1 TTSSLK
7 AAGKRRVEVGFC
19 SAASEELLFTV
30 SDADGSEGGFQ
41 LKKEHALRVLGYIS
55 SWTQRQCLCCFKEYK
70 HLEVFNQLVYAL
82 INLVIAQISSLR
94 DRLCCVQDQTHKGGL
109 CGAEGGS
116 EWSEAAPGPLPQ
128 PSSPGEDEPV
138 NVERDSAE
146 EDAETSDQ
154 NQNKIQ
160 GQGPSPPMAVV
171 LGELMELVEELE
183 EELEEELMEEL
194 MEELVEEPVEEL
206 MEELMEE
213 LEAAAAALLEHRG
226 EGETAAVCRQDLPNP
241 VPPSTPPYKHNTHP
255 TIEDISAHESN
266 ILGSFCDMNDVEVP
280 LHLLRYVCLFC
291 GKHGLSLMK
300 ESLPFPIAHAFITI
314 VSNIRIW
321 LHIPAVMQHIIPF
334 RTYVIRYLCKLSDQ
348 ELRQSAARKHG
359 RPDESLDLAFKYF
372 MSPTLTMR
380 LAGLSQITN
389 QLHTFNDVCN
399 NESLVSD
406 TETSIAKE
414 LADWLIHNNVVEH
427 IFGPNL
433 HIEIIKQCQVILN
446 FLAAEGRL
454 STQHVDCIW
463 AAAQLKH
470 CSRYIHD
477 LFPSLIKNLDPVPL
491 RHVLNLVSGLHPSA
505 HTEQTLYLASML
517 IKALWNN
524 ALAAKAQLS
533 KQSSFASLLNTNLPM
548 GNKKGSPAASP
559 DSSDNSD
566 TQHSGGSD
574 MEMDDQMMSGSK
586 RGQQRL
592 SDTEESMQAALTR
605 RPTSQPIGREP
616 RSEMHSDD
624 MADSGNHQK
633 EQREQTESRKRK
645 AGEALGE
652 GTSQGAGPSGSGGG
666 AKSKNLPFNPE
677 ASSAAVMASAS
688 LEGRMRMLDACSASA
703 SARPDVT
710 EPQQPEIGP
719 SQMVQGP
726 QGSQEP
732 PCLPRGPGDF
742 LGDAM
747 GNEIFNCRR
756 FI

>member
-1 TTSSLK
+1 MCENCAEL
-7 AAGKRRVEVGFC
+7 VEVLN
-19 SAASEELLFTV
+19 EI
-30 SDADGSEGGFQ
+30 SDADGSEGSFQ

-94 DRLCCVQDQTHKGGL
+94 DRLCSVQDHTHKAGISGTD
-109 CGAEGGS
+109 GVGS
-116 EWSEAAPGPLPQ
+116 EWSEGESAPGGLPR
-128 PSSPGEDEPV
+128 PSSPGEDEHV

-146 EDAETSDQ
+146 EDADAPDLNQEKIQSKDQ
-154 NQNKIQ
+154 NQGDNQQEKAPVEA
-160 GQGPSPPMAVV
+160 QGP
-171 LGELMELVEELE
+171 GESCSDGDPFSSWSTEEREKL
-183 EELEEELMEEL
+183 LLC
-194 MEELVEEPVEEL
+194 
-206 MEELMEE
+206 
-213 LEAAAAALLEHRG
+213 AAKIFQIQFPLY
-226 EGETAAVCRQDLPNP
+226 TA
-241 VPPSTPPYKHNTHP
+241 YKHNTHP

-300 ESLPFPIAHAFITI
+300 ECFELGTPETLPFPIAHAFITI

-348 ELRQSAARKHG
+348 ELRQSAARNMADLMWSTVKE
-359 RPDESLDLAFKYF
+359 PLDSALCFDKESLDLAFKYF

-533 KQSSFASLLNTNLPM
+533 KQSSFASLLNTNIPM

-574 MEMDDQMMSGSK
+574 MEMDDQMMTGSK
-586 RGQQRL
+586 RSQQRL
-592 SDTEESMQAALTR
+592 SDTEESMQGSSDETANSVEEGSSGPGSSSGRSEASSNEAASSR
-605 RPTSQPIGREP
+605 ASQSAGSPG
-616 RSEMHSDD
+616 SEMHSDD
-624 MADSGNHQK
+624 MVDSEALKEEEEEDEEEDDEEDEEEEEEEDDDEGNRSAAEGGQQK
-633 EQREQTESRKRK
+633 ETREQTESRKRK

-652 GTSQGAGPSGSGGG
+652 GSSQGG
-666 AKSKNLPFNPE
+666 AQWFR
-677 ASSAAVMASAS
+677 
-688 LEGRMRMLDACSASA
+688 GWG
-703 SARPDVT
+703 
-710 EPQQPEIGP
+710 QI
-719 SQMVQGP
+719 
-726 QGSQEP
+726 QGSP
-732 PCLPRGPGDF
+732 L
-742 LGDAM
+742 
-747 GNEIFNCRR
+747 
-756 FI
+756 

>member
-1 TTSSLK
+1 MCENCAEL
-7 AAGKRRVEVGFC
+7 VEVLN
-19 SAASEELLFTV
+19 EI

-82 INLVIAQISSLR
+82 INLVITQISSLR
-94 DRLCCVQDQTHKGGL
+94 DRLCCVQGHTHKGG
-109 CGAEGGS
+109 AEGRGS
-116 EWSEAAPGPLPQ
+116 EWSGGESGPEPLAQ
-128 PSSPGEDEPV
+128 ASSSGEDEPV

-146 EDAETSDQ
+146 EDADTPDL
-154 NQNKIQ
+154 NQIKTQ
-160 GQGPSPPMAVV
+160 GPGQGPGVNPQ
-171 LGELMELVEELE
+171 GEALVGAHGAGESSSGCGVGTEGDGQDVFSSWSLE
-183 EELEEELMEEL
+183 EREKLLL
-194 MEELVEEPVEEL
+194 C
-206 MEELMEE
+206 
-213 LEAAAAALLEHRG
+213 AAKIFQIQFPLY
-226 EGETAAVCRQDLPNP
+226 TA
-241 VPPSTPPYKHNTHP
+241 YKHNTHP

-300 ESLPFPIAHAFITI
+300 ECFESGTPESLPFPIAHAFITI

-348 ELRQSAARKHG
+348 ELRQSAARNMADLMWSTVKE
-359 RPDESLDLAFKYF
+359 PLDSALCFDKESLDLAFKYF

-505 HTEQTLYLASML
+505 HTEQTLYLASLL

-524 ALAAKAQLS
+524 ALAAKAQHS
-533 KQSSFASLLNTNLPM
+533 KQSSFASLLNTNIPM
-548 GNKKGSPAASP
+548 GNKK
-559 DSSDNSD
+559 
-566 TQHSGGSD
+566 
-574 MEMDDQMMSGSK
+574 
-586 RGQQRL
+586 
-592 SDTEESMQAALTR
+592 
-605 RPTSQPIGREP
+605 
-616 RSEMHSDD
+616 
-624 MADSGNHQK
+624 
-633 EQREQTESRKRK
+633 
-645 AGEALGE
+645 
-652 GTSQGAGPSGSGGG
+652 
-666 AKSKNLPFNPE
+666 
-677 ASSAAVMASAS
+677 
-688 LEGRMRMLDACSASA
+688 
-703 SARPDVT
+703 
-710 EPQQPEIGP
+710 
-719 SQMVQGP
+719 
-726 QGSQEP
+726 
-732 PCLPRGPGDF
+732 
-742 LGDAM
+742 
-747 GNEIFNCRR
+747 
-756 FI
+756 

>member
-1 TTSSLK
+1 MCENCAEL
-7 AAGKRRVEVGFC
+7 VEVLN
-19 SAASEELLFTV
+19 EI

-160 GQGPSPPMAVV
+160 GQGPSQPSEAQMEA
-171 LGELMELVEELE
+171 LGPGESGSGAGGADGADGGAGGAGGGGEEGADGGAGGSSSSDIQDPFSSWSTE
-183 EELEEELMEEL
+183 EREKLLL
-194 MEELVEEPVEEL
+194 C
-206 MEELMEE
+206 
-213 LEAAAAALLEHRG
+213 AAKIFQIQFPLY
-226 EGETAAVCRQDLPNP
+226 TA
-241 VPPSTPPYKHNTHP
+241 YKHNTHP

-300 ESLPFPIAHAFITI
+300 ECFESGTPESLPFPIAHAFITI

-348 ELRQSAARKHG
+348 ELRQSAARNMADLMWSTVKE
-359 RPDESLDLAFKYF
+359 PLDSALCFDKESLDLAFKYF

-592 SDTEESMQAALTR
+592 SDTEESMQGSSDETANSVEEGSSGPGSSSGRSEASSNEAASSR
-605 RPTSQPIGREP
+605 ASQSAGSPG
-616 RSEMHSDD
+616 SEMHSDD
-624 MADSGNHQK
+624 MADSEALKEEEEEEEDDDEEDDEDDDDDDDDDDEDEGNRSAAEGGNHQK
-633 EQREQTESRKRK
+633 EQREQTESRK
-645 AGEALGE
+645 
-652 GTSQGAGPSGSGGG
+652 
-666 AKSKNLPFNPE
+666 
-677 ASSAAVMASAS
+677 
-688 LEGRMRMLDACSASA
+688 
-703 SARPDVT
+703 
-710 EPQQPEIGP
+710 
-719 SQMVQGP
+719 
-726 QGSQEP
+726 
-732 PCLPRGPGDF
+732 
-742 LGDAM
+742 
-747 GNEIFNCRR
+747 
-756 FI
+756 

>member
-1 TTSSLK
+1 MCDNCAEL
-7 AAGKRRVEVGFC
+7 VEVLN
-19 SAASEELLFTV
+19 EI
-30 SDADGSEGGFQ
+30 SDTDGSEGGFQ

-94 DRLCCVQDQTHKGGL
+94 DRLCSVQDRLRKGG
-109 CGAEGGS
+109 AEGGGS
-116 EWSEAAPGPLPQ
+116 EWSGGEAAPGPLPR

-146 EDAETSDQ
+146 EDAADL
-154 NQNKIQ
+154 NQNK
-160 GQGPSPPMAVV
+160 GPSQQPSSSSTSGGDSSDSQDPF
-171 LGELMELVEELE
+171 GSWSTEEREKL
-183 EELEEELMEEL
+183 LLC
-194 MEELVEEPVEEL
+194 
-206 MEELMEE
+206 
-213 LEAAAAALLEHRG
+213 AAKIFQIQFPLY
-226 EGETAAVCRQDLPNP
+226 TA
-241 VPPSTPPYKHNTHP
+241 YKHNTHP

-300 ESLPFPIAHAFITI
+300 ECFETGTPESLPFPIAHAFITI

-348 ELRQSAARKHG
+348 ELRQSAARNMADLMWSTVKE
-359 RPDESLDLAFKYF
+359 PLDSALCFDKESLDLAFKYF

-533 KQSSFASLLNTNLPM
+533 KQSSFASLLNTNIPM

-574 MEMDDQMMSGSK
+574 MEMDDQMMTGSK

-592 SDTEESMQAALTR
+592 SDTEESMQGSSDETANSVEEGSSG
-605 RPTSQPIGREP
+605 PGSSSG
-616 RSEMHSDD
+616 RSEASSNEAASSRASQSAGSPGSELHSDD
-624 MADSGNHQK
+624 MAD
-633 EQREQTESRKRK
+633 R
-645 AGEALGE
+645 EAL
-652 GTSQGAGPSGSGGG
+652 
-666 AKSKNLPFNPE
+666 K
-677 ASSAAVMASAS
+677 
-688 LEGRMRMLDACSASA
+688 
-703 SARPDVT
+703 
-710 EPQQPEIGP
+710 
-719 SQMVQGP
+719 
-726 QGSQEP
+726 
-732 PCLPRGPGDF
+732 
-742 LGDAM
+742 
-747 GNEIFNCRR
+747 
-756 FI
+756 